1 MSPPSQSVAAF
12 LDHLRY
18 ERRLSANTVSAYRRD
33 LQKLA
38 AFADQQGVT
47 DFQQLT
53 FAEARAFPVYL
64 HRLDLSGRSIQRA
77 LSAARQLFYFLLG
90 EKRVSRER
98 LSSER
103 KHASNPFVGVA
114 APRLERPLPRTL
126 SADQARQL
134 LEFDAST
141 GNLACRDRAILELFY
156 SSGLRL
162 SELASLSL
170 PDIDRADRLVRVTG
184 KGSKDRVVPIGRKAL
199 EALDEWLKQRA
210 TLTTPQEQAVF
221 VRLSGQKSHR
231 GQRLGR
237 RSIQQ
242 RVGFWAR
249 KQGLGRSVHPHM
261 LRHSFATHLLE
272 SSSDL
277 RAVQEL
283 LGHADIK
290 TTQVYTHL
298 DFQHL
303 AKVYDRAHPRAG
315 RRRKTGS

>member
-1 MSPPSQSVAAF
+1 MSGPSEPVTAF

-18 ERRLSANTVSAYRRD
+18 ERRLSVNTVNSYRRD
-33 LQKLA
+33 LDKLV
-38 AFADQQGVT
+38 AFAGHQGVV
-47 DFQQLT
+47 DLKQMR
-53 FAEARAFPVYL
+53 FAQARAFPVYL

-90 EKRVSRER
+90 ENRVSRDR
-98 LSSER
+98 LFSEQL
-103 KHASNPFVGVA
+103 HASNPFVGVS

-134 LEFDAST
+134 LEIDVSDSD
-141 GNLACRDRAILELFY
+141 LACRDRAILELFY

-162 SELASLSL
+162 SELAGLSL
-170 PDIDRADRLVRVTG
+170 RDIDRADRLVRVTG
-184 KGSKDRVVPIGRKAL
+184 KGSKDRVVPIGGKAL
-199 EALDEWLKQRA
+199 DALDEWLNRRA
-210 TLTTPQEQAVF
+210 TLTAQREQAVF
-221 VRLSGQKSHR
+221 IRLGGQKNHKGR
-231 GQRLGR
+231 RLGR
-237 RSIQQ
+237 RSIQK
-242 RVGFWAR
+242 RVGYWAR

-277 RAVQEL
+277 RAIQEL

-303 AKVYDRAHPRAG
+303 AKVYDRAHPRA
-315 RRRKTGS
+315 RRRKMGG